1 MPLHDWRKGMPWDG
15 MHHAWITEIVRD
27 LKRKLPTPY
36 RAEMGTTPL
45 LVANL
50 DGRPDAHVER
60 LPTPESLQ
68 LEDSAAGV
76 ATAAA
81 FEPDLEVAVAD
92 LDVDRSVLVT
102 HSGRVVAAIELISP
116 RNKDRPDERDVT
128 AARYASYLHDGVN
141 LLIVDV
147 HPQPDRQTVAD
158 RFSDRYGLNRSP
170 LPAPYAAAYRVGE
183 ETNPGRR
190 LALWSFPLTAGEPL
204 PTVPVPLTVHSS
216 VPLDL
221 NASYAAAAELCYLD

>member
-1 MPLHDWRKGMPWDG
+1 MPLHDWRFEDRWDG

-27 LKRKLPTPY
+27 LKRKLPAPY
-36 RAEMGTTPL
+36 RAELGTTPL
-45 LVANL
+45 LVASL

-60 LPTPESLQ
+60 IPTPASLQ
-68 LEDSAAGV
+68 SADSAAGV

-92 LDVDRSVLVT
+92 LDVDHSVLVT
-102 HSGRVVAAIELISP
+102 HSGRVVAAVELISP
-116 RNKDRPDERDVT
+116 RNKDRPEERETT
-128 AARYASYLHDGVN
+128 AARYAGYLHDGVN

-147 HPQPDRQTVAD
+147 HPQPDRPTFAD
-158 RFSDRYGLNRSP
+158 RFSDRFGLNRPP

-190 LALWSFPLTAGEPL
+190 LALWSFPLAVGEPL
-204 PTVPVPLTVHSS
+204 PAVPVPLTVHSS

-221 NASYAAAAELCYLD
+221 DASYTAAAELCYLS

>member
-45 LVANL
+45 LVSNL
-50 DGRPDAHVER
+50 DGRPDADVER

-76 ATAAA
+76 STAAA
-81 FEPDLEVAVAD
+81 FEPDLEVAAAD
-92 LDVDRSVLVT
+92 LDVERSVLVT

-116 RNKDRPDERDVT
+116 RNKDRPDERDMT

-147 HPQPDRQTVAD
+147 HPQPDRPTVAD
-158 RFSDRYGLNRSP
+158 RFSDRYGLNRPP

-204 PTVPVPLTVHSS
+204 PTVPVPLTVHNS

-221 NASYAAAAELCYLD
+221 DASYAAAAELCYLD